1 MTEILIAIIAA
12 LALLCIFLLIRI
24 LRLKRQMRNIKDELP
39 LTQKNNYNRQITV
52 SLIDN
57 DLSEM
62 TIQINKN
69 LDFQK
74 QLKIHTEQAE
84 RSLKQSVSN
93 IAHDLRTPLTVIKG
107 NLQLLEKEE
116 SISEQGLSYIRVC
129 TEKTEAMKRMADD
142 FFEMSILES
151 ERSSVQLSKVNAT
164 NALMQF
170 IADNEAVIRT
180 NNLVPDIIFPEKTC
194 FILADED
201 MLMRMLG
208 NLLNNVVKY
217 AKDAFTVK
225 LEADNDCTI
234 TFSNRIDPLQQ
245 FDTEHLFDR
254 NYRGDKARQGSGA
267 GLGLYIVKLLAEK
280 QGGRVS
286 AERVGDVL
294 YMRIVFK
301 IL

>member
-1 MTEILIAIIAA
+1 MTEILVAIIAA
-12 LALLCIFLLIRI
+12 LALLCVFLLIRI

-151 ERSSVQLSKVNAT
+151 ERSSAQLSKVNAT

-234 TFSNRIDPLQQ
+234 TFSNRVDPLQQ

-254 NYRGDKARQGSGA
+254 NYRGDKARQGNGA